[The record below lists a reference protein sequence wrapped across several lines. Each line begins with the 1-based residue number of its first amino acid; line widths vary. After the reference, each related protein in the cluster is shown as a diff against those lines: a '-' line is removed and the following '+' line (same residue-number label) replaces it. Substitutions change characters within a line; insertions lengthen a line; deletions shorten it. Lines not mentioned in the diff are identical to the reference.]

1 MIAADNLIEIGR
13 FGKPHGIK
21 GELSAI
27 IPDFDIDPETLPCIF
42 VELDGLMVPFF
53 IIAVRTKGSES
64 FLLTLEGITSQE
76 KASEFTNKSI
86 YARPEDIPADDTED
100 YEGFYLDDLIGF
112 TIQSDGCK
120 IGTITDFDDSTDNYL
135 FHVEDSGSTILVPAN
150 PELIES
156 VDTDTKTIYMNLPT
170 GLTDL

>member
-64 FLLTLEGITSQE
+64 FLLTL
-76 KASEFTNKSI
+76 
-86 YARPEDIPADDTED
+86 
-100 YEGFYLDDLIGF
+100 
-112 TIQSDGCK
+112 
-120 IGTITDFDDSTDNYL
+120 
-135 FHVEDSGSTILVPAN
+135 
-150 PELIES
+150 
-156 VDTDTKTIYMNLPT
+156 
-170 GLTDL
+170 